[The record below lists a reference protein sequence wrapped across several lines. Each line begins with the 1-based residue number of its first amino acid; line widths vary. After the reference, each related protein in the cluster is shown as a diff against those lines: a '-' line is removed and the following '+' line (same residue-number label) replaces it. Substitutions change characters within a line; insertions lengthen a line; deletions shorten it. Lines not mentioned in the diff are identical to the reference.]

1 VDTEDQTHTDQQ
13 EVTVVV
19 LSISSFIH
27 SYGLANSQQVS
38 RVVTVVDST
47 KRIAQLVNVCQSRYS
62 SRTLL
67 ISSPSLSVTVI
78 H

>member
-1 VDTEDQTHTDQQ
+1 MDTEDQTHTDQQ
-13 EVTVVV
+13 EVTAVV

-27 SYGLANSQQVS
+27 PFGPANSQQVS

-47 KRIAQLVNVCQSRYS
+47 KRIAQLVAVSQSRYS
-62 SRTLL
+62 FRTTL
-67 ISSPSLSVTVI
+67 IFSPSLSVTAI